1 MNRARIHRRPHKRL
15 TAAGL
20 AMLAALAVSAC
31 AERDTDDPA
40 AGEITAEEFAA
51 HVRTL
56 ASDEFGGRAPGS
68 EGEAR
73 TVAYL
78 EKQFRAIGLAPANGD
93 SYRQEVPLVSI
104 TAENVSPLTVRGGED
119 TLELRY
125 GEDMMV
131 WTKRVVEGVGLEDSE
146 LVFVGYGIVAPEY
159 EWDDYRGLDV
169 AGKTVVILVNDPG
182 FATQDETLFN
192 GNAMTYYG
200 RWTYKYEEAARQG
213 AAAALIVHET
223 EAAGYPWLV
232 VSGSWS
238 GEQFDLVTADGNMGR
253 VEVEG
258 WLSEAAATRLLAA
271 AGQDYAALRARAAQ
285 RDFEAL
291 PLGLEAA
298 VSFDNTLSKSDSY
311 NVAGVLRGR
320 ERPEETVIYGAHWDH
335 LGVARSMLED
345 RIYNGAT
352 DNASGI
358 AALLEIAQAFAALE
372 PAPARSVVFLAFT
385 AEESGLLGSA
395 WYVSHPLFP
404 LAETVANINMD
415 AMTLLGP
422 TEDVTVIG
430 YGNSE
435 LERYLERAAAA
446 QGRRLEPEPTPE
458 KGFFYR
464 SDHFNFAKRGVPALY
479 AKGGVVHRERG
490 RDYGL
495 AWNRDYVENRYHKVS
510 DEYDPQWDLR
520 GVVEDV
526 QMLYRVGRELA
537 QGEDW
542 PNWHA
547 RNEFR
552 AARDAS
558 AAARD

>member
-547 RNEFR
+547 GNEFR

>member
-1 MNRARIHRRPHKRL
+1 MNRARIHRRPHRRL

-20 AMLAALAVSAC
+20 AMLAVLAVSAC

-104 TAENVSPLTVRGGED
+104 TAENVSPLTVRRGED
-119 TLELRY
+119 ALELRY

-291 PLGLEAA
+291 PLGLGAA

-395 WYVSHPLFP
+395 WYASHPLFP

-495 AWNRDYVENRYHKVS
+495 AWNRDYVESRYHKVS

-520 GVVEDV
+520 GVVEDM